1 MMTARPNHT
10 SLCSKQ
16 GPGTKTNSIKSI
28 IFTGDAFLFEKT
40 AVAFLSLAM
49 DSQQVLPILDDAE
62 LRVLGS
68 LMEKSRTTPDYYPM
82 TINSLTAACN
92 QKTSRNPVVQFNEET
107 VVLALNT
114 LKRRGLVSTA
124 TGGTDRVVKYKHN
137 FAIVYPVIPSQVAL
151 ICLLILRGPQTPG
164 ELNTNSGRLYEFESI
179 EEVQE
184 MLNNLASGEMPFI
197 KQRRP
202 GQKEVRYVHL
212 LGGAT
217 DWAEEDQSSI
227 EPVKRSSGEL
237 EARVAKLEHDMAE
250 LKEAFDKLMKE
261 LM

>member
-1 MMTARPNHT
+1 
-10 SLCSKQ
+10 
-16 GPGTKTNSIKSI
+16 
-28 IFTGDAFLFEKT
+28 
-40 AVAFLSLAM
+40 M
-49 DSQQVLPILDDAE
+49 DQLPQLDDAE

-68 LMEKSRTTPDYYPM
+68 MMEKSRTTPDYYPM
-82 TINSLTAACN
+82 TVNSLVAACN
-92 QKTSRNPVVQFNEET
+92 QKTSRHPVVQYDTET
-107 VVLALNT
+107 VVNAVNT

-137 FAIVYPVIPSQVAL
+137 FAIVYPVIPSEVAI

-164 ELNTNSGRLYEFESI
+164 ELNTNSGRLYEFDSI

-184 MLNNLASGEMPFI
+184 MLDKLSSGDHPYI
-197 KQRRP
+197 KQLPRRP

-212 LGGAT
+212 LGGST
-217 DWAEEDQSSI
+217 DWAEETFSSDA
-227 EPVKRSSGEL
+227 PSRSSSDL
-237 EARVAKLEHDMAE
+237 EARLAKVETELAE

>member
-1 MMTARPNHT
+1 
-10 SLCSKQ
+10 
-16 GPGTKTNSIKSI
+16 
-28 IFTGDAFLFEKT
+28 
-40 AVAFLSLAM
+40 M
-49 DSQQVLPILDDAE
+49 DSQQALPILDDAE

-68 LMEKSRTTPDYYPM
+68 LMEKGRTTPDYYPM
-82 TINSLTAACN
+82 TINSLMAACN
-92 QKTSRNPVVQFNEET
+92 QKTSRNPVVQYNEET

-179 EEVQE
+179 EDVQE
-184 MLNNLASGEMPFI
+184 MLENLASGDMPFI
-197 KQRRP
+197 KQLPRRP
-202 GQKEVRYVHL
+202 GQKEVRYIHL
-212 LGGAT
+212 LGGST
-217 DWAEEDQSSI
+217 DWTEEDQSSS
-227 EPVKRSSGEL
+227 EPAKRTSGEL
-237 EARVAKLEHDMAE
+237 EARVAKLEQELAE